1 MDLRGMDPNTARRG
15 PPSSVDYSG
24 GAGRSHA
31 LFGDL
36 AEACATL
43 TPRWRK
49 WDMVASSVTVTFV
62 STFK

>member
-1 MDLRGMDPNTARRG
+1 MDLRGMDTNAARRG

-36 AEACATL
+36 AEALRDLDAA
-43 TPRWRK
+43 
-49 WDMVASSVTVTFV
+49 VA
-62 STFK
+62 